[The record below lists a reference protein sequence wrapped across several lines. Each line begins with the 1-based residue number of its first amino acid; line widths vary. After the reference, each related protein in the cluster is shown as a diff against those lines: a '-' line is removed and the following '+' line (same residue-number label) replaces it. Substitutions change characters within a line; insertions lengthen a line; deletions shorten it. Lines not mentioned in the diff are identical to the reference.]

1 MNARATAALIVC
13 SLVLAAAQPS
23 AAMPMR
29 SMTKK
34 PDVQPISVHEP
45 SPRSLL
51 ISRTETT
58 LAVEPE
64 WNEGW
69 GVPIIG
75 SARILPSRLVRW

>member
-1 MNARATAALIVC
+1 MNAGGTAALIVC
-13 SLVLAAAQPS
+13 SLMVAAQPS

-29 SMTKK
+29 GMTTRT
-34 PDVQPISVHEP
+34 DVQSISLHEP
-45 SPRSLL
+45 SQRSLL
-51 ISRTETT
+51 ISRAETT

-75 SARILPSRLVRW
+75 SARILPARLVRW